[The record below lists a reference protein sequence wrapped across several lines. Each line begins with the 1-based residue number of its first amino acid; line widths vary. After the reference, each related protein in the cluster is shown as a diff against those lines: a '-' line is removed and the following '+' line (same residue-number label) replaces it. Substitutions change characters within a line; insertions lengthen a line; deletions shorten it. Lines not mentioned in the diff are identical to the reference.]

1 MRIAIVNGKVLDP
14 ASGSDQP
21 VARSV
26 YIENGLLTEALSAA
40 ADKVIDANGLFVFPG
55 LVDAHCHLRDPGQ
68 EYKED
73 IISGT
78 QSAARGGFTT
88 VACMPN
94 TSPVC
99 DHAALV
105 RYILDKATREGY
117 TRVLPI
123 GAVSKGQ
130 QGRELAEIG
139 LMAQAGIVAVSDD
152 GHPVETADLMR
163 KAMLYASQF
172 GLAVVSHCEDMS
184 LSEGGQMNEGI
195 WSTILGLQGIPAA
208 SESIMVD
215 RDCQL
220 AAATGLPVHIAHVS
234 SRESVRIIRDAKMR
248 GIPVTAET
256 CPHYFALTE
265 AACNG
270 FNTNAKMNPPL
281 KTADDVE
288 SIISGLI
295 DGTID
300 IIATDHA
307 PHHSDEKELEF
318 ALAKNG
324 IVGFETA
331 LGLGYTILVK
341 TGRLSLVQWLRTMTT
356 RPAALLKQPLGTLEA
371 GRPADVVLVDLDHTW
386 RFDRDRMA
394 SKARNTPFHGM
405 TLYGRAMLTICG
417 GRITHDE
424 LC

>member
-1 MRIAIVNGKVLDP
+1 MRIEIINGKVLDP
-14 ASGSDQP
+14 ANGSDQP
-21 VARSV
+21 VVKSV
-26 YIENGLLTEALSAA
+26 YIEDGLLTEALSSA
-40 ADKVIDANGLFVFPG
+40 ADRVIDARGLHVFPG
-55 LVDAHCHLRDPGQ
+55 LIDAHCHLRDPGQ

-73 IISGT
+73 IVSGT
-78 QSAARGGFTT
+78 KSAARGGFTA

-94 TSPVC
+94 TLPVC

-105 RYILDKATREGY
+105 RYIRDKAVREGY
-117 TRVLPI
+117 ARVLPI

-139 LMAQAGIVAVSDD
+139 LMAEAGIVAISDD

-172 GLAVVSHCEDMS
+172 GIAVISHCEDKS
-184 LSEGGQMNEGI
+184 LSEGGHMNEGT
-195 WSTILGLQGIPAA
+195 WSTILGLQGIPAIA
-208 SESIMVD
+208 ESIMVD

-220 AAATGLPVHIAHVS
+220 AACTGLPVHIAHVS
-234 SRESVRIIRDAKMR
+234 CRESVRIIRDAKAR
-248 GIPVTAET
+248 GVPVTAET

-265 AACNG
+265 TACNG

-288 SIISGLI
+288 AIIAGLA

-307 PHHSDEKELEF
+307 PHHSDEKDLEF
-318 ALAKNG
+318 ALAMNG

-341 TGRLSLVQWLRTMTT
+341 TGRLSLGQWLRTMTT
-356 RPAALLKQPLGTLEA
+356 HPAALLKQPFGTLES
-371 GRPADVVLVDLDHTW
+371 GKSADVVLVDLENTW
-386 RFDRDRMA
+386 RFDRDQMA